1 MVFFRADGNTNI
13 GSGHIMR
20 CLSIAGGIRQG
31 SPMDEVLFLT
41 ADNSFSGAILSA
53 GITNHILHSDYRD
66 LMPELDQMQELMKQY
81 HPAAVFIDSYYVT
94 GSYLRALWDICRS
107 TGALLIYLD
116 DLLAFAYPCDILI
129 NYSIYG
135 AGKLSDYKN
144 LYEHA
149 GLEAPRFLLGLDYT
163 PLREEFQGLPVRIVR
178 EQAADILISTGGSDS
193 LHITLQ
199 LLEAIIRQKLP
210 YTFHVVIGAMNTD
223 RDEIKLLVSNTGS
236 TNIILYQ
243 NVTEMAELMQA
254 CDLAI
259 SAAGSTLYELC
270 AAQTPAITYAF
281 ADNQIANA
289 EKFKEDGIMEY
300 VGDFRFKGPEMLDN
314 LVDAVK
320 TLMPDVNRRG
330 LMAEKMRNIVDGK
343 GAERIWVAIGRL
355 IPRGCFNRWS

>member
-1 MVFFRADGNTNI
+1 MVFFRADGNSNI

-20 CLSIAGGIRQG
+20 CLSIARGIRQG
-31 SPMDEVLFLT
+31 PSMDEVLFLT
-41 ADNSFSGAILSA
+41 ADNSFSGAIHLA

-66 LMPELDQMQELMKQY
+66 LMPELDQMKEFIKQY

-94 GSYLRALWDICRS
+94 DFYLRTLWDICRS
-107 TGALLIYLD
+107 AGALLIYLD

-135 AGKLSDYKN
+135 AGKLSDYIN
-144 LYEHA
+144 LYERA
-149 GLEAPRFLLGLDYT
+149 GLKAPRFLLGLDYT

-178 EQAADILISTGGSDS
+178 EPATDILISTGGSDS

-199 LLEAIIRQKLP
+199 LLKEIIRQKLP
-210 YTFHVVIGAMNTD
+210 YTFHVVIGSMNIDT
-223 RDEIKLLVSNTGS
+223 DEIKLLVSNTDS

-243 NVTEMAELMQA
+243 NVTEMAKLMQT

-270 AAQTPAITYAF
+270 AAQTPAITYVF

-300 VGDFRFKGPEMLDN
+300 AGDFRFHGPEMLDN
-314 LVDAVK
+314 FVDAVK
-320 TLMPDVNRRG
+320 TLMPDVNRRR
-330 LMAEKMRNIVDGK
+330 LMAEKMRHIVDGK
-343 GAERIWVAIGRL
+343 GAARIWKAIGK
-355 IPRGCFNRWS
+355 